1 MAKNEEYGKV
11 YLNCM
16 YRARKLIVQRY
27 EKEYRAVLNELLLE
41 QGIVPRS
48 MRSELLEMYQTRGK
62 TNE

>member
-1 MAKNEEYGKV
+1 MAKDDEYGKV

>member
-1 MAKNEEYGKV
+1 MVKDEEYGKV

-48 MRSELLEMYQTRGK
+48 MRNELLEMYQTRGK

>member
-1 MAKNEEYGKV
+1 MAKDEEYGKV

-48 MRSELLEMYQTRGK
+48 MRGELLKMYREEGQ
-62 TNE
+62 NV